1 MTKVRIK
8 EIVSYNGHSLS
19 ASGSVNLS
27 LKAMYGELR
36 NTILAMQ
43 LLNEDV
49 TIKVKLDG
57 KVRNA
62 GVFRIKNI
70 VIDGDGES
78 KLKFEGLTDSIDL
91 DVLNNMPLRGEDSAE
106 FQMLME
112 AQVEDAENPTE
123 EE

>member
-62 GVFRIKNI
+62 GVFRIKSI